1 MAKKTSLRN
10 KQTLTTPQ
18 PTPGQHAEALNHITQ
33 TSAPDSWQRSHQ
45 RARHAQRKLLQKTR
59 KTDSTRPTTAPV
71 ATTAINT
78 PSSKGSPTQRLGQ
91 HFEQQA
97 AQFLRQQGYQI
108 LAQQLRYPYGEIDLV
123 AWSDPYLV
131 LVEVRHRARTDYGGA
146 LGSISTQKKQRLRRA
161 ALHTYQEYQKA
172 MRRRDLLLRLD
183 VIAFEGQQLH
193 WLPNAITYE

>member
-10 KQTLTTPQ
+10 KQNPTTPQ
-18 PTPGQHAEALNHITQ
+18 STSNQQSNAINRRPQ
-33 TSAPDSWQRSHQ
+33 TSTSVSWQRSHQ
-45 RARHAQRKLLQKTR
+45 RARHAQEKLLQKAR
-59 KTDSTRPTTAPV
+59 KTSWARPA
-71 ATTAINT
+71 TAIAAATAIKNT
-78 PSSKGSPTQRLGQ
+78 QSKGSPTQRLGQ
-91 HFEQQA
+91 HFEEQA

-172 MRRRDLLLRLD
+172 MQRRDLLLRMD

-193 WLPNAITYE
+193 WLPNAIIYE